1 MSVSTVV
8 TFNIIDALDPPVT
21 EDGHRYM
28 PIGNI
33 LKSLLLSFILGSF
46 VFIISATIQR
56 KKRKR

>member
-8 TFNIIDALDPPVT
+8 TFNIVDALDPPVT

-33 LKSLLLSFILGSF
+33 LKSLLLSFVFGAFI
-46 VFIISATIQR
+46 FIISVNIQR
-56 KKRKR
+56 KNRKR

>member
-8 TFNIIDALDPPVT
+8 TYNIIDSLDPPIT

-33 LKSLLLSFILGSF
+33 LKSLLVSFVLGAF
-46 VFIISATIQR
+46 VFIIAVKIQR
-56 KKRKR
+56 KK